1 MGLHGR
7 FERSG
12 VLRCAQKHKQKQE
25 QGQEKE
31 QEQRQSQLPHVSPMK
46 PGGTWGTRSGLMGAA
61 GAGDQK
67 RGAKDKVKKNR
78 LAKRRQAWGTGGCRN
93 KGRRVSVVEWNAV
106 AYDDLSDP
114 MFEWGMAVLGTL
126 ELRGD
131 ERVLDAGCGSGRLTE
146 ELVRRLPVGEV
157 VALDFSPKMLEQAR
171 RRLASVG
178 KQVEFVHGS
187 LQEFALQRQVDGIFS
202 NAVFHWVPDHA
213 EMFRC
218 LHRVLKP
225 GGWLVAQFGGVGNL
239 AKTYGRAHDVG
250 EREPFREHLK
260 SDRESAHFEDVAST
274 RERMEAAGFR
284 VSEAK
289 LHTVVPRFETQERY
303 EAFLRTV
310 VLREAMAK
318 LPEGLQR
325 EFLDE
330 VSDRTRREEG
340 EYSLD
345 YVRLTVRARA

>member
-1 MGLHGR
+1 
-7 FERSG
+7 
-12 VLRCAQKHKQKQE
+12 
-25 QGQEKE
+25 
-31 QEQRQSQLPHVSPMK
+31 VS
-46 PGGTWGTRSGLMGAA
+46 A
-61 GAGDQK
+61 
-67 RGAKDKVKKNR
+67 
-78 LAKRRQAWGTGGCRN
+78 
-93 KGRRVSVVEWNAV
+93 VEWNAV

-146 ELVRRLPVGEV
+146 ELVRRVPTGEV
-157 VALDFSPKMLEQAR
+157 VALDFSVRMLDQAR
-171 RRLASVG
+171 QRLAAFG
-178 KQVEFVHGS
+178 ERVEFVHGS
-187 LQEFALQRQVDGIFS
+187 LQEFALKMPVDGIFS

-218 LHRVLKP
+218 LHRALKP

-239 AKTYGRAHDVG
+239 ARTYGRAHEVG
-250 EREPFREHLK
+250 ELERFRKHLEAG
-260 SDRESAHFEDVAST
+260 RESAHFEDVAST
-274 RERMEAAGFR
+274 RERMETAGFR

-289 LHTVVPRFETQERY
+289 LHTVVPRFEQRERY

-318 LPEGLQR
+318 LPEERQG
-325 EFLDE
+325 EFLEE
-330 VSDRTRREEG
+330 VSGRTKRDEG

-345 YVRLTVRARA
+345 YVRLTVRARS